1 MERIQAKDIMIRL
14 NLYPHVSYKCSLRR
28 AIIEMEKSQFEIEG
42 RKSLPRVVLVFD
54 EEYRLMGM
62 VRRRDI
68 LRGLGPDAMQETRER
83 TGESDPGVRRDLHP
97 PGEAGRASLDDLC
110 RRGERPV
117 SEVMTPVRI
126 TLEHDVPLL
135 EIANFMAINDVSIV
149 PIMKG
154 GEVIG
159 MARST
164 DVLHMIAKVMIP
176 AEELYGR

>member
-1 MERIQAKDIMIRL
+1 MEKLQAKDIMIQLDR
-14 NLYPHVSYKCSLRR
+14 YPHVTDKCSLKK
-28 AIIEMEKSQFEIEG
+28 AIVEMEKSQFEIHG

-83 TGESDPGVRRDLHP
+83 TGERDPAVRRDLHS
-97 PGEAGRASLDDLC
+97 PGEAGRTSLAELN
-110 RRGERPV
+110 RRGERLV
-117 SEVMTPVRI
+117 SEVMTPIRV

-135 EIANFMAINDVSIV
+135 EVANFMAINDVSIV
-149 PIMKG
+149 PILKN

-164 DVLHMIAKVMIP
+164 DVLHLIGKAMISQR
-176 AEELYGR
+176 ELTK

>member
-1 MERIQAKDIMIRL
+1 MKRLKAKDIMIHLDR
-14 NLYPHVSYKCSLRR
+14 YPQVTNNCSLRQ
-28 AIIEMEKSQFEIEG
+28 AIIEMEKSQFEVDG

-54 EEYRLMGM
+54 EQYRLMGM

-83 TGESDPGVRRDLHP
+83 TGERDPGVRRDLHP
-97 PGEAGRASLDDLC
+97 PDEAGRTSFEELSQ
-110 RRGERPV
+110 RGERPV
-117 SEVMTPVRI
+117 SEVMTPIRV

-135 EIANFMAINDVSIV
+135 EVANFMAINDVSIV
-149 PIMKG
+149 PILKD

-164 DVLHMIAKVMIP
+164 DVLHQIGKAMISP
-176 AEELYGR
+176 RELTK